1 MHVEVNVLYDL
12 LTMFDDDAA
21 PIEPCAVSKALQ
33 YDLKEKGLEELTGL
47 LCFLKVT
54 TRKTLAT
61 LGDRHFRQI
70 CSTAQ
75 AASIA
80 PGLMVALRDHRRAS
94 REAADTASTAEGN
107 EAVEKGLLAIAAR
120 ATRKLAVELLSRD
133 CPAREPMAAA
143 YHKLHAFTSTSEED
157 PHAGVQAAADAYIEH
172 RAAMLGCLPEMDEF
186 LKDAAVPVRDAL
198 VLSCMSLS
206 GYRNRD
212 DFANALE
219 VVLGK
224 VFDDDK
230 VESQLH
236 NAYSHLMEKVPGAF
250 KSRSKM
256 RTRRARQR
264 VARATAVGPEQADG
278 ETPDASPTR
287 ALTSTAPVRMPIAAL
302 TTIPEEHVQQFQ
314 PAYTSQMLTPGFDT
328 EDHDG
333 GYGPAP
339 GYLTQADFYN
349 GYQHFESGS
358 AGLPY
363 EDFEQVEP
371 NQVTQDPLNDV
382 MIRRLFDDGWYGAQ
396 VIGIFRQLSTEQ
408 IWYTVRYPDG
418 ATEDLTNDIVQQGVQ
433 DLHGQPSPHADP
445 DMLEEHYYAEPDA
458 EPIAFVPS
466 TAQGQLDKGSDSQ
479 PPTEAQRL
487 DQQSEAA
494 DQEEEDLQ
502 HALHASIS
510 SLHADTSGI
519 PIPSFISKPLKMQN
533 AVDSESTDDEDHPL
547 ESIEEELPNYT
558 SKLQEYLEAAHKETL
573 RLRSGIEPLV
583 VTGEQRFH
591 QRMSALTVT
600 LNTEL
605 ASLTPFKMNL
615 WLGSA

>member
-1 MHVEVNVLYDL
+1 MHVEVNVLYEL
-12 LTMFDDDAA
+12 LTMFGDDAA
-21 PIEPCAVSKALQ
+21 PIEPGAVSKALQ
-33 YDLKEKGLEELTGL
+33 NDLREKGLEELTGL

-61 LGDRHFRQI
+61 LGDRHFQQI

-75 AASIA
+75 AASTA
-80 PGLMVALRDHRRAS
+80 PGLMVALRDHRRALAKKA

-107 EAVEKGLLAIAAR
+107 AAVEKALLAIAAR
-120 ATRKLAVELLSRD
+120 ATRQRAVELLSRD
-133 CPAREPMAAA
+133 CPARERMAAA

-157 PHAGVQAAADAYIEH
+157 LHAGAQAAADAYIEH
-172 RAAMLGCLPEMDEF
+172 RAAMLGCPPEMDEF
-186 LKDAAVPVRDAL
+186 LKDAAVPVRDAV
-198 VLSCMSLS
+198 VLSCLSLS

-212 DFANALE
+212 DFATALE
-219 VVLGK
+219 D
-224 VFDDDK
+224 VFGRVIDDDK
-230 VESQLH
+230 VDSQLH
-236 NAYSHLMEKVPGAF
+236 NTYSHLMGNVPGAF
-250 KSRSKM
+250 TSRSKM
-256 RTRRARQR
+256 RTRRARHR
-264 VARATAVGPEQADG
+264 VVRATEVEPEQADG
-278 ETPDASPTR
+278 EVPDASPTR
-287 ALTSTAPVRMPIAAL
+287 TLTSTAPVRMPIAAL

-314 PAYTSQMLTPGFDT
+314 SAYTSQMLTPGFDT

-382 MIRRLFDDGWYGAQ
+382 MIRRLLDDGWYGAQ

-458 EPIAFVPS
+458 EPIA
-466 TAQGQLDKGSDSQ
+466 
-479 PPTEAQRL
+479 
-487 DQQSEAA
+487 
-494 DQEEEDLQ
+494 
-502 HALHASIS
+502 
-510 SLHADTSGI
+510 LHADTSGI
-519 PIPSFISKPLKMQN
+519 PIPSFLSKPLKMQN